1 MFGHIFI
8 NRIKCLVRD
17 REMIFWTFLFPL
29 ILASFFA
36 VAFSNLA
43 GADQFKSIPIA
54 VVNNAEYRENAAL
67 QTALN
72 AVSDAN
78 PSARDPLFNIS
89 LVSGEQAEEDLKKD
103 RIKGYILLD
112 GSAHVVV
119 KESGLDQTIL
129 KEFMDSTLQSAS
141 AFETIIQGNPAAAQN
156 FKLEAGTYL
165 NEIAPGKTDPNG
177 TLISFYALIAMTC
190 LFGGYWGNQQIADHQ
205 ANLSPQGARM
215 NLVPVHKLRV
225 IGYSM
230 LAAILIQLLS
240 VLLLI
245 AYMCF
250 ALGVDFGDQLG
261 YVLLTGLAGSVM
273 GVSFGALIGA
283 SNTKSEN
290 FKSALSTAISLTF
303 SFLAGMMMVNVKY
316 IVTHAVPALAWLN
329 PANLITD
336 AFYSLY
342 YYDTY
347 ERFYLNIGLL
357 FAFAAVFYL
366 IVYFITRRQ
375 KYASI

>member
-1 MFGHIFI
+1 
-8 NRIKCLVRD
+8 
-17 REMIFWTFLFPL
+17 
-29 ILASFFA
+29 
-36 VAFSNLA
+36 
-43 GADQFKSIPIA
+43 
-54 VVNNAEYRENAAL
+54 
-67 QTALN
+67 
-72 AVSDAN
+72 
-78 PSARDPLFNIS
+78 
-89 LVSGEQAEEDLKKD
+89 
-103 RIKGYILLD
+103 
-112 GSAHVVV
+112 
-119 KESGLDQTIL
+119 
-129 KEFMDSTLQSAS
+129 
-141 AFETIIQGNPAAAQN
+141 
-156 FKLEAGTYL
+156 
-165 NEIAPGKTDPNG
+165 
-177 TLISFYALIAMTC
+177 
-190 LFGGYWGNQQIADHQ
+190 
-205 ANLSPQGARM
+205 
-215 NLVPVHKLRV
+215 
-225 IGYSM
+225 
-230 LAAILIQLLS
+230 
-240 VLLLI
+240 
-245 AYMCF
+245 
-250 ALGVDFGDQLG
+250 
-261 YVLLTGLAGSVM
+261 M